1 MKRIFNKR
9 TKRSQGMTE
18 YIIIVGLIAIVLIVA
33 VKSFGLQI
41 NTGFEKGEAKIK
53 KDVIKAI
60 DGNGGGGTGSG
71 GPGGAG
77 SGGTGG

>member
-1 MKRIFNKR
+1 MRKLLRKGM
-9 TKRSQGMTE
+9 KRSQGMTE

-71 GPGGAG
+71 GTGGAG